1 MSLAIVINEP
11 GGPEVLRPVE
21 RAIGAPARGEIR
33 LRQTAVAVNF
43 HDIYVRTGQY
53 KTLTLPG
60 VPGLEGVGVVD
71 AVGAGV
77 TGFVPGDH
85 VAYMTLGY
93 GGYAAERNLA
103 ADLAV
108 KIPDGVPDETAAA
121 AYLKGL
127 TVEMLVR
134 RVHKV
139 EPGKTVLVHAAAGGV
154 GQLLVQWAK
163 HLGATVIGT
172 AGSAAKLEAARAAG
186 CAHVVNYRTDDFV
199 AAVRDFTGGKGA
211 DVVYDAIGRDTFKRS
226 LEALALC
233 GHLVNYGQASG
244 PVDPIAPVELFAK
257 SATLSRPNVFHY
269 VQQQRATLEA
279 AAADLFQG
287 LKAGWLSIP
296 SPTLIPLAEAAE
308 AHRLLESR
316 AAAGA
321 SGRRV

>member
-1 MSLAIVINEP
+1 MSLAIVISEA

-21 RAIGAPARGEIR
+21 RTVGGPAAGELR
-33 LRQTAVAVNF
+33 LLQTAVAVNF
-43 HDIYVRTGQY
+43 HDIYVRTGLY
-53 KTLTLPG
+53 KTLTMPG

-77 TGFVPGDH
+77 TGFAPGDH
-85 VAYMTLGY
+85 VAYMTHGY
-93 GGYAAERNLA
+93 GGYAAERTLA

-108 KIPDGVPDETAAA
+108 KIPAGVPDEIAAA

-134 RVHKV
+134 RVHRL
-139 EPGKTVLVHAAAGGV
+139 EAGETILVHAAAGSV
-154 GQLLVQWAK
+154 GQLLVQWAVR
-163 HLGATVIGT
+163 LGATVIGT
-172 AGSAAKLEAARAAG
+172 AGSDAKLEAARAAG
-186 CAHVVNYRTDDFV
+186 CAHVVNYRTGDFV
-199 AAVRDFTGGKGA
+199 AAVKDFTNGRGV
-211 DVVYDAIGRDTFKRS
+211 DVVYDAIGRDTFRHS
-226 LEALALC
+226 LDALALC

-269 VQQQRATLEA
+269 VQQQRETLEA

-287 LKAGWLSIP
+287 LKEGWLSV
-296 SPTLIPLAEAAE
+296 SPPATFPLAQAAD

-316 AAAGA
+316 AATGA
-321 SGRRV
+321 IVLKP